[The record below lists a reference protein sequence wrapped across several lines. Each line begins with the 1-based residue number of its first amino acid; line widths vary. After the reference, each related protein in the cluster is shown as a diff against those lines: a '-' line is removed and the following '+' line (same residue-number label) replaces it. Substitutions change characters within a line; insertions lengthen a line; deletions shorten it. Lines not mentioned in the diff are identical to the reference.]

1 MTQTISEKRRW
12 TTADLEK
19 IPLDDYRYEIID
31 GELFVTGM
39 LHWKHQ
45 EVTFKIVNALYN
57 WSRSAGLGKP
67 CLAPGII
74 FSDTDTVIPDVVWIS
89 NNRFSAL
96 LDENGHLTGAPEL
109 VVEVLSRGKENEIK
123 DREIKLKL
131 YSEREVEEYWIC
143 DREALRMQ
151 HRFQQTIEIYRRQ
164 DADLKLTATLSNK
177 DVLTSPLL
185 PGFTCQVARIFA

>member
-1 MTQTISEKRRW
+1 MTQTIGKKRRW

-19 IPLDDYRYEIID
+19 LPLDEYRYEIID

-39 LHWKHQ
+39 LHIRHQ
-45 EVTFKIVNALYN
+45 QAAGRITSALDN
-57 WSRSAGLGKP
+57 WSMSVGLGKAFI
-67 CLAPGII
+67 APGII

-143 DREALRMQ
+143 DR
-151 HRFQQTIEIYRRQ
+151 FQETIEIYRRQ

>member
-143 DREALRMQ
+143 DFL
-151 HRFQQTIEIYRRQ
+151 QQQIEIYRRQ
-164 DADLKLTATLSNK
+164 DAELKLTQTLSNK
-177 DVLTSPLL
+177 DMLTSPLL
-185 PGFTCQVARIFA
+185 PGFSYPVARIFA